1 MQVLSAVQ
9 SLSAIQACS
18 AIQVCNGITVIA
30 GGEEVVPFTNTY
42 SVDFDGTDDYATI
55 ADANDLSFGNGSTD
69 SAFSIL
75 AWVKMD
81 DATKFRIV
89 SKTNST
95 SDAEWFLTTSGSDKL
110 RIDLLDADNNNR
122 IGIET
127 DAAITAHEGS
137 WISVIATYDGG
148 GDSSTMVLY
157 INGVAQAT
165 SAIDAGSYTAMHN
178 TAAPVWIGGLAYGP
192 DFANGKI
199 DEVAII
205 PSELS
210 AAQVTAIYNSGEPA
224 DLTSY
229 SPTLWTR
236 FEEGTGT
243 SIADSS
249 GNGHTATLTNGPT
262 FSTDVPVAFTN
273 TYAVDFNGIDQYLT
287 IPTLKPYTEI
297 GTGDFTL
304 SFRIKFGTITGITQ
318 RFLYIGRNTLD
329 GVSAADFCYL
339 ALNTSGY
346 LQLFWRTGNQG
357 VGSGTWESALSDS
370 QYYHIVV
377 TRTGTTSKLYVDDIE
392 RISITDA
399 EVGTALGASGSDT
412 EIIFATFRDASSNF
426 TDCKIDEIALW
437 KSLLTT
443 EQLTT
448 IHNSGSPRD
457 LKSLSPFT
465 WLRMGENDGGTGT
478 TITDQGS
485 GGNNGTLTNGPTFS
499 TDVPT

>member
-1 MQVLSAVQ
+1 MAYLGNILGIGSSAV
-9 SLSAIQACS
+9 SAS
-18 AIQVCNGITVIA
+18 ASAVTA
-30 GGEEVVPFTNTY
+30 FTNTY
-42 SVDFDGTDDYATI
+42 SVDFDGTDDYAAI

-69 SAFSIL
+69 SAFSIS
-75 AWVKMD
+75 AWIKMD
-81 DATKFRIV
+81 DATKFRII

-95 SDAEWFLTTSGSDKL
+95 SDAEWFFTTSGSDKL

-165 SAIDAGSYTAMHN
+165 SAIDTGSYTAMHN

-210 AAQVTAIYNSGEPA
+210 AAQVTTIYNSGEPA

-262 FSTDVPVAFTN
+262 FSTDVPVYVFSR
-273 TYAVDFNGIDQYLT
+273 YSVDFDGTDDYAT
-287 IPTLKPYTEI
+287 IA
-297 GTGDFTL
+297 DADDL
-304 SFRIKFGTITGITQ
+304 SFGNGSTDSAFSISAWVKMDDATNFRIAAKTVSTNNREWLFTTDPNDKFSLTLYDPDAANSILSRYDTALTSFEGQWIHVCGTYDGSGNNSGIS
-318 RFLYIGRNTLD
+318 LYLNGSPVATVEVTSGSYVAMSNTAADVTIGRWN
-329 GVSAADFCYL
+329 V
-339 ALNTSGY
+339 SGY
-346 LQLFWRTGNQG
+346 ANG
-357 VGSGTWESALSDS
+357 
-370 QYYHIVV
+370 
-377 TRTGTTSKLYVDDIE
+377 
-392 RISITDA
+392 
-399 EVGTALGASGSDT
+399 
-412 EIIFATFRDASSNF
+412 
-426 TDCKIDEIALW
+426 KIDEFAIIPSELSAAQI
-437 KSLLTT
+437 TA
-443 EQLTT
+443 
-448 IHNSGSPRD
+448 IYNSGEPADLTSYSPTVWTR
-457 LKSLSPFT
+457 F
-465 WLRMGENDGGTGT
+465 EEGTGT
-478 TITDQGS
+478 SIADSS
-485 GGNNGTLTNGPTFS
+485 GNGHTATLTNGPTFS

>member
-1 MQVLSAVQ
+1 MLNLSAVQ
-9 SLSAIQACS
+9 SPSVIQACS
-18 AIQVCNGITVIA
+18 AIQACSGITVIPA
-30 GGEEVVPFTNTY
+30 VEEDEEVVAFTNTY

-55 ADANDLSFGNGSTD
+55 ADANDLSFGNASTD
-69 SAFSIL
+69 SAFSIM

-95 SDAEWFLTTSGSDKL
+95 SDAEWFFTTSGSDKL

-127 DAAITAHEGS
+127 SAAITAHEGS
-137 WISVIATYDGG
+137 WIHVIATYDGG

-165 SAIDAGSYTAMHN
+165 SATDAGSYTAMHN
-178 TAAPVWIGGLAYGP
+178 TNAPVWIGGLAYGP

-210 AAQVTAIYNSGEPA
+210 AAQALAIYNSGEPA

-229 SPTLWTR
+229 SPTVWTR

-262 FSTDVPVAFTN
+262 FSTDVPGVTPFTN
-273 TYAVDFNGIDQYLT
+273 TYSVDFDNSDDYIDLT
-287 IPTLKPYTEI
+287 AFNP
-297 GTGDFTL
+297 
-304 SFRIKFGTITGITQ
+304 STQ
-318 RFLYIGRNTLD
+318 I
-329 GVSAADFCYL
+329 
-339 ALNTSGY
+339 
-346 LQLFWRTGNQG
+346 
-357 VGSGTWESALSDS
+357 GSGDITISVWVKLDSIAGYDTVASLTYYNASAEKSIKIQFLPGLGFRVQFANSGAFTNIYSTATIAANTW
-370 QYYHIVV
+370 YHVIA
-377 TRTGTTSKLYVDDIE
+377 TRTGTTGNIWVNNADNGTNTHSNIG
-392 RISITDA
+392 TDLSGA
-399 EVGTALGASGSDT
+399 TWHALGLYHAAATPDMGGLIHDYAIFDRVISSDERAELYNNGVSIDAREVT
-412 EIIFATFRDASSNF
+412 GADPVAYYPLNEGTSTVAT
-426 TDCKIDEIALW
+426 
-437 KSLLTT
+437 
-443 EQLTT
+443 
-448 IHNSGSPRD
+448 D
-457 LKSLSPFT
+457 LISA
-465 WLRMGENDGGTGT
+465 
-478 TITDQGS
+478 
-485 GGNNGTLTNGPTFS
+485 NNGTLTNGPTWS